1 MKKVLFLM
9 LLAGSTTVI
18 AAPRVGHHGE
28 MIMKCHAPKFFGE
41 KPAGDAK
48 VESFQEFQFN
58 ASENTDIATLNVW
71 VNNQLV
77 NVTKEKQRSG
87 RYLVTGKLAQPLTEG
102 KAWVKAASESDD
114 GCNGLQV
121 WNVYIK

>member
-1 MKKVLFLM
+1 MKNALFLM
-9 LLAGSTTVI
+9 LLIGSTTAI
-18 AAPRVGHHGE
+18 AAPRIGHHGE

-41 KPAGDAK
+41 QPAADAQ
-48 VESFQEFQFN
+48 VGSFQTFQFN

-87 RYLVTGKLAQPLTEG
+87 RYLVSGKLEQPLTEG
-102 KAWVKAASESDD
+102 KAWIKVTSESDD
-114 GCNGLQV
+114 GCNGLHV